1 MSELG
6 CGRDVC
12 YQAWISNGS
21 GRVEAG
27 RAGFGLMFVDEMV
40 VYGGV
45 DEIKEAL
52 RSRVRS
58 HCLLGRRIENSHRG
72 APFGDWRLNLN
83 EDSIALRTW
92 YFVLNDM

>member
-12 YQAWISNGS
+12 YQAWIPNGS

-40 VYGGV
+40 VYV
-45 DEIKEAL
+45 ELMK
-52 RSRVRS
+52 
-58 HCLLGRRIENSHRG
+58 
-72 APFGDWRLNLN
+72 
-83 EDSIALRTW
+83 
-92 YFVLNDM
+92 